1 MSTSIVGAPSLAPIK
16 AQSSRRDPS
25 GDDDEMFA
33 MDEEDG
39 DVTSLAVGIQAS
51 LSMGSVGNGET
62 SAGPSSTKPVWKSRA
77 VEAEK

>member
-1 MSTSIVGAPSLAPIK
+1 
-16 AQSSRRDPS
+16 
-25 GDDDEMFA
+25 MFA